1 MKMKSLALVFCL
13 VVSATAHPDYSDT
26 WEEFKGKYG
35 KEYADANEEVE
46 ILEKGKGDTITNI
59 LYSGLQ
65 TDCVVIQCWVHL
77 LSQ

>member
-1 MKMKSLALVFCL
+1 MKSLALVFCL

-46 ILEKGKGDTITNI
+46 ILEKEMGETITYI

-65 TDCVVIQCWVHL
+65 TDCVVIQCWFHL
-77 LSQ
+77 LPQY